1 MKHTY
6 RGADDGDL
14 WEVEWKCGREGGEDV
29 LQTEGEG
36 RGVTIRVFNLV
47 LKLTILMFYKNVFFK
62 NFCNL
67 TKEKRELD

>member
-6 RGADDGDL
+6 QGADDGYL
-14 WEVEWKCGREGGEDV
+14 WEVEWKCGREGGEEV

-36 RGVTIRVFNLV
+36 GGVTIRVFNFV
-47 LKLTILMFYKNVFFK
+47 LKLTTLMFYKMSFK